1 MGAAGCIME
10 GLQARL
16 REGTLSGE
24 AGGHGRF
31 PASSLRGR
39 GGVEGGS
46 QPARWEAG
54 PTGQV
59 SQASP
64 GGTVVPGSMWLVPLL
79 QSFPCSRLIGS
90 WPLNLGLGQTHPS
103 LRPINF
109 NLS

>member
-16 REGTLSGE
+16 REGTLS
-24 AGGHGRF
+24 
-31 PASSLRGR
+31 R
-39 GGVEGGS
+39 GGGGGGGGGS